1 MLSKSCK
8 LKIVFSKLGKQ
19 ERSKYL
25 VEVLLKLF
33 ISKVNAKL
41 LKAATLY
48 CGGSIQTRH
57 ATETH
62 STIVM
67 AWLDLAARGAQPMAQ
82 ETC

>member
-1 MLSKSCK
+1 M
-8 LKIVFSKLGKQ
+8 FSKLDKQ

-33 ISKVNAKL
+33 ISEVNAEL

-57 ATETH
+57 KTETH
-62 STIVM
+62 STIGM
-67 AWLDLAARGAQPMAQ
+67 A
-82 ETC
+82 